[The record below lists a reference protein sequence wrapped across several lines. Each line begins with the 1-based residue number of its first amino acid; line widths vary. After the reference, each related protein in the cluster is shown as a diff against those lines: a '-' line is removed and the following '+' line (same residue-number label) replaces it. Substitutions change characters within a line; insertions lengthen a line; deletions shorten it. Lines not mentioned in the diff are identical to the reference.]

1 MCGKERYT
9 EEVED
14 VVKAKDI
21 ALSHLAKQGIVA
33 FSYEIDSIFKKRDTW
48 FVIIDGKT
56 FDGVVMVK
64 SKTGEVLT
72 TVKFEK

>member
-1 MCGKERYT
+1 MCGKERFF
-9 EEVED
+9 EKVED

-21 ALSHLAKQGIVA
+21 ALIYLARQGIVA

-48 FVIIDGKT
+48 FVIIDGNT

-64 SKTGEVLT
+64 SKTGEVVT